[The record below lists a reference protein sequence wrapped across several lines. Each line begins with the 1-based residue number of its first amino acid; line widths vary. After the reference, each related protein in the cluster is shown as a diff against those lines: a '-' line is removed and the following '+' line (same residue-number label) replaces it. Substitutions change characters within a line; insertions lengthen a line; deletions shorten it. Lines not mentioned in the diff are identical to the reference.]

1 MKKNKRDLLFSTLSV
16 LMIALFMLAEM
27 ASGLAVYANP
37 PSDDGSAGTAVVAF
51 EIVEKE
57 ETMKKD
63 DSLAGAIFLS

>member
-37 PSDDGSAGTAVVAF
+37 PSEDTAIAAF